1 MAYTIYNTD
10 GSILLTLGEGKVDQ
24 KTTSLALIGK
34 NVNAYGEYFN
44 NNLVKLLGNFA
55 STDEPRS
62 PIVGQLWYD
71 TTAGRMK
78 VYDLNS
84 VFRPITNTLAAD
96 QKPVE
101 LANNDLWFDTVNEQM
116 YFSTN
121 GQNTLLIGP
130 KDSKIY
136 GKTGWIAETIEA
148 SDGTDRVVNKLYS
161 NNELVAILS
170 TASFTFAASTSG
182 MVSAS
187 VGINLNPTI
196 GGIKFYG
203 TATSADAIAGISVSQ
218 FLRKDINDS
227 TIGSLSVVNDQGLIV
242 SNTVNDQ
249 VTISITSGTH
259 VATLAYNTADEDFRI
274 QVTNG
279 GLGSTSTFYMRAIDR
294 YLGVWTENPQYPV
307 DIFGNTRIIGDL
319 VVVGSS
325 TNVSSISLQVY
336 DKNIELGYSINTDLG
351 VDGGGITLKGLTDH
365 TFNWTTAT
373 GWVANDNINLLSTSS
388 FYKISGTNVLTHN
401 SLGTGIQFAPGM
413 KRMGVLEVLTVT
425 NVSISGNTITTIGS
439 NQTLYLDAT
448 GTGTIDASSNKITNL
463 GTPTSNYDASTKKYV
478 DDTLFLVKLGS
489 FSLSLDVTKFVT
501 IYGSV
506 DNGVKNWLDQM
517 FPITN
522 IAGDEVFDLPN
533 GARCKVLCGTTI
545 ITTTATSVSVT
556 TTPVLVDAGGWQF
569 TATVASGLAGATVA
583 SLASQS
589 HTPTTSY
596 VVQTWKVQTGVW
608 TKIS

>member
-1 MAYTIYNTD
+1 MSYTIYNTD

-24 KTTSLALIGK
+24 KTTSLSLIGK
-34 NVNAYGEYFN
+34 NVNAYGEYLN
-44 NNLVKLLGNFA
+44 NNLVRLLGNFA
-55 STDEPRS
+55 NTDEPRS

-84 VFRPITNTLAAD
+84 IFRPITNTLASDA
-96 QKPVE
+96 KPVE
-101 LANNDLWFDTVNEQM
+101 LANNDLWFDTVNQQM
-116 YFSTN
+116 YFSTD

-130 KDSKIY
+130 KDSVVY
-136 GKTGWIAETIEA
+136 GQTGWIADSIEA
-148 SDGTDRVVNKLYS
+148 NNGTDYVVNKLY
-161 NNELVAILS
+161 NNNQLVAILS

-182 MVSAS
+182 MVSVN
-187 VGINLNPTI
+187 VGLNLNPTI

-227 TIGSLSVVNDQGLIV
+227 TLGSLSVVNDQGLII
-242 SNTVNDQ
+242 SNSVNDQ

-259 VATLAYNTADEDFRI
+259 IATLAYNETDEDFRI
-274 QVTNG
+274 QITNG
-279 GLGSTSTFYMRAIDR
+279 SLGSTSTFYMRAVDR
-294 YLGVWTENPQYPV
+294 TLGIWTESPQYPV
-307 DIFGNTRIIGDL
+307 DIFGNTRITGDL
-319 VVVGSS
+319 IVVGSS

-336 DKNIELGYSINTDLG
+336 DKNIELGYSLNSDTG
-351 VDGGGITLKGLTDH
+351 VDGGGITLKGTTDK
-365 TFNWTTAT
+365 TFVWNTST
-373 GWVANDNINLLSTSS
+373 GWTANDNINLTSTSS
-388 FYKISGTNVLTHN
+388 FYKISGTNVLTYN

-425 NVSISGNTITTIGS
+425 NVSISGNTIQTIGL
-439 NQTLYLDAT
+439 NQTLFLDASGI
-448 GTGTIDASSNKITNL
+448 GTVDVSSNKITNL
-463 GTPTSNYDASTKKYV
+463 GTPTSNFDAATKKYV

-489 FSLSLDVTKFVT
+489 FSLSVDVTNFT
-501 IYGSV
+501 TLYGSV
-506 DNGVKNWLDQM
+506 DNGVKNYLDLM

-522 IAGDEVFDLPN
+522 ISGDEVFDLPN
-533 GARCKVLCGTTI
+533 GARCKVLCATTI
-545 ITTTATSVSVT
+545 INTTATSVSIT
-556 TTPVLVDAGGWQF
+556 TTPILVDAGGFQF
-569 TATVASGLAGATVA
+569 TATVASGLAGATVG
-583 SLASQS
+583 SLATQS